1 MTDTSDLLDLF
12 TRFNPPELGAP
23 LGPYAQAV
31 ATPPGSQ
38 LLLLSGQ
45 TPLRRDG
52 SVPEGFAEQAELV
65 WRRIGIVLAQAG
77 LGYEHICKVVSYLLD
92 PADAAAHAAIRM
104 RYLGANRPAST
115 GIVVSRLFNPAY
127 RLEVEVTAA
136 WRPGISE
143 TSPHV
148 PPPLRAL

>member
-1 MTDTSDLLDLF
+1 MTDTTELF

-31 ATPPGSQ
+31 ATPPGSR

-45 TPLRRDG
+45 TPLHRDG
-52 SVPEGFAEQAELV
+52 SVPEGFDAQADLV

-77 LGYEHICKVVSYLLD
+77 LGYQHICKVVSYLVD
-92 PADAAAHAAIRM
+92 PTDAAAHAAVRS
-104 RYLGANRPAST
+104 RYLGTNRPAST

-136 WRPGISE
+136 WPPGTPE
-143 TSPHV
+143 TAP
-148 PPPLRAL
+148 